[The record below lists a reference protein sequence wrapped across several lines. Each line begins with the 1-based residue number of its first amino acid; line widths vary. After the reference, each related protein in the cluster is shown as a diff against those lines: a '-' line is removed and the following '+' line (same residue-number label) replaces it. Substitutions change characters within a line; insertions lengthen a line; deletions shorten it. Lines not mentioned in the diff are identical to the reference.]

1 MTLSPPA
8 DQYFLS
14 GTFNFRDIGGLRT
27 TDGGRTRPGVLLR
40 SAQLSGLDDH
50 GRTALLGL
58 GVTAVHDLRGPAEI
72 DTIGHDALPEQI
84 RLLVTPFDTRLDDTP
99 PHEARTR
106 SEREHML
113 GVYRAFPE
121 RPEAHR
127 AIVALA
133 TAIADGD
140 GAVLVHCA
148 AGKDRTGWAVATLLR
163 AVGVTEEDVLADY
176 MASAAGAE
184 ALRRLLTTS
193 WPGRIVSDDLL
204 GVFPEYL
211 RASDEAVLDHHGSFE
226 NYLLAAGLGA
236 GLRDR
241 LRARLLAA

>member
-27 TDGGRTRPGVLLR
+27 IDGGRTRSGVLLR
-40 SAQLSGLDDH
+40 SAQLDKLDDL
-50 GRTALLGL
+50 GRDTLLGL
-58 GVTAVHDLRGPAEI
+58 GVTAVHDLRGPTEI
-72 DTIGHDALPEQI
+72 ASSGHDALPE
-84 RLLVTPFDTRLDDTP
+84 RVRHLVTPFDTSLDDAP
-99 PHEARTR
+99 PHEAQPL

-113 GVYRAFPE
+113 AVYRAFPE

-127 AIVALA
+127 AVLALA

-148 AGKDRTGWAVATLLR
+148 AGKDRTGWAVATMLR
-163 AVGVTEEDVLADY
+163 AVGVTEEDVLTDY
-176 MASAAGAE
+176 LASTAGAE
-184 ALRRLLTTS
+184 ALRRLLAIT

-211 RASDEAVLDHHGSFE
+211 RASDEAVLAHHGTFE
-226 NYLLAAGLGA
+226 NYLTAVGLTTP
-236 GLRDR
+236 LRDR
-241 LRARLLAA
+241 LRTRLLAA